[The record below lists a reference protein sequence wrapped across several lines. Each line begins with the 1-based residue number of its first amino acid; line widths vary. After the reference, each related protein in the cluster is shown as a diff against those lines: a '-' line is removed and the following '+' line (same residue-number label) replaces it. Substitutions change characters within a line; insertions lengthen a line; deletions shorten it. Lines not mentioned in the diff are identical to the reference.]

1 MTRDEV
7 KILLE
12 TLSVAYPAQASK
24 IENKKLMVDLWEGYL
39 KEYSGELVFA
49 AVKAYIG
56 NHSHRFFPS
65 VGEIVNAARR
75 FDGMSNNVNG
85 MSKNVNRYIEA
96 PKTQIPFE
104 NSYCQLCPFLK
115 EGQQNYCDTC
125 VF

>member
-39 KEYSGELVFA
+39 KKYSGEIVFEV
-49 AVKAYIG
+49 VKVHIG
-56 NHSHRFFPS
+56 NKTHRFFPS
-65 VGEIVNAARR
+65 IGEITAAADK
-75 FDGMSNNVNG
+75 FELMSKNVNG

-96 PKTQIPFE
+96 PKTPIPFE
-104 NSYCQLCPFLK
+104 NSCCQLCPFLK

>member
-12 TLSVAYPAQASK
+12 TLSVAYPAQSSK

-39 KEYSGELVFA
+39 KEYPGELVFA

-75 FDGMSNNVNG
+75 FNGMSN
-85 MSKNVNRYIEA
+85 NVNRYIEA

-104 NSYCQLCPFLK
+104 KSSCQLCPFLK

>member
-12 TLSVAYPAQASK
+12 TLSVAYPAQSSK

-56 NHSHRFFPS
+56 NQSHRFFPS

-96 PKTQIPFE
+96 PKEPIEFE
-104 NSYCQLCPFLK
+104 KSSCQLCPFLK

>member
-39 KEYSGELVFA
+39 KNYSGAIVFE
-49 AVKAYIG
+49 AVKFYIG
-56 NHSHRFFPS
+56 SKTRRFFPS
-65 VGEIVNAARR
+65 IGEITAAADK
-75 FDGMSNNVNG
+75 FEL

-96 PKTQIPFE
+96 PKTEIPFE
-104 NSYCQLCPFLK
+104 NSGCQLCPFLK
-115 EGQQNYCDTC
+115 EGQQNYCDAC
-125 VF
+125 VC